1 MASHVALLPTRPNAA
16 DIWALNG
23 MIELVQDAQSFND
36 KLSTGWIILT
46 QKPPRSKGADL
57 GANHLSQLADEEG
70 IDLFTHSM
78 SNRVTYPNAMLS
90 GSAPN
95 LYEPKG
101 KAADEVRALTNELLE
116 RINS

>member
-1 MASHVALLPTRPNAA
+1 
-16 DIWALNG
+16 
-23 MIELVQDAQSFND
+23 
-36 KLSTGWIILT
+36 
-46 QKPPRSKGADL
+46 
-57 GANHLSQLADEEG
+57 
-70 IDLFTHSM
+70 M